1 MRQAAQ
7 ARDAIRLPLAKFT
20 ADRDCESAT
29 ARVEN
34 DGVSPADSLSR
45 IAVLIP
51 ARAPEMR
58 LLTLVKELV
67 AAGFGAVIV
76 LDDGSS
82 SSCAEIFD
90 AAVRTVGVHCLRH
103 AVNLGKGRALKTGI
117 NYFLNELPEFTA
129 LVTADADVQ
138 HTPADIVR
146 VAQALPAAHGR
157 AVLGSR
163 QFAQDVPLRSRF
175 GNLLTR
181 QIFRLATGARLN
193 DTQTGLRA
201 FPRELLAELLLL
213 DGERYEYEMTV
224 LAHLCRGGRRPL
236 EVPIETVYIDGNRS
250 SHFDPIRDSM
260 RIYFV
265 LLRFFAS
272 SLVASGI
279 DFAGFSITFVFTHN
293 VLASIIV
300 GRFSSLANFA
310 LNKRFVF
317 HSGVPLPRA
326 LLRYYLLVLAVAAVS
341 YGSIR
346 GLTGYLGWNVFVA
359 KLVVDTLLSLASFS
373 IQRTMVFPVPDE
385 D

>member
-1 MRQAAQ
+1 VNAA
-7 ARDAIRLPLAKFT
+7 D
-20 ADRDCESAT
+20 
-29 ARVEN
+29 N
-34 DGVSPADSLSR
+34 LSR

-51 ARAPEMR
+51 AREPEMQ
-58 LLTLVKELV
+58 LLILLRELL

-82 SSCAEIFD
+82 SSCAEVFD
-90 AAVRTVGVHCLRH
+90 AAARIAGVHCLRH

-117 NYFLNELPEFTA
+117 NYFLNELPRFTA
-129 LVTADADVQ
+129 LVTADADGQ
-138 HTPADIVR
+138 HTVADIVH

-157 AVLGSR
+157 VVLGSR
-163 QFAQDVPLRSRF
+163 KFARDVPLRSKL

-181 QIFRLATGARLN
+181 QAFRLATGAKLG

-201 FPRELLAELLLL
+201 FPRDLLPELLLL
-213 DGERYEYEMTV
+213 GGEHYEYEMTV
-224 LAHLCRGGRRPL
+224 LAHLCRSGRRPL
-236 EVPIETVYIDGNRS
+236 EVPIKTVYLDGNKS

-265 LLRFFAS
+265 LMRFFAS

-279 DFAGFSITFVFTHN
+279 DFAGFSITFTLTHT
-293 VLASIIV
+293 VLISIIV
-300 GRFSSLANFA
+300 GRLSSLANFA

-317 HSGVPLPRA
+317 QSGVPLPRA

-341 YGSIR
+341 YGFIR
-346 GLTGYLGWNVFVA
+346 ALTGYLAWNLFVT

-373 IQRTMVFPVPDE
+373 IQRTLVFPVPDE

>member
-1 MRQAAQ
+1 M
-7 ARDAIRLPLAKFT
+7 
-20 ADRDCESAT
+20 
-29 ARVEN
+29 EN
-34 DGVSPADSLSR
+34 DGVNANGSLSR
-45 IAVLIP
+45 IAVLVP
-51 ARAPEMR
+51 AREPEIG
-58 LLTLVKELV
+58 LPALVQELV

-76 LDDGSS
+76 LDDGSP
-82 SSCAEIFD
+82 SSCAQIFD
-90 AAVRTVGVHCLRH
+90 AAARTAGVHRLRH

-129 LVTADADVQ
+129 LVTADADGQ
-138 HTPADIVR
+138 HRSADIMR
-146 VAQALPAAHGR
+146 VAQALPAARGR

-163 QFAQDVPLRSRF
+163 QFARDVPLRSKF

-181 QIFRLATGARLN
+181 QVFRLATGAKLS

-201 FPRELLAELLLL
+201 FPRDLLAELLLL

-224 LAHLCRGGRRPL
+224 LAHLCRSGRRPL
-236 EVPIETVYIDGNRS
+236 EVPIDTVYIDGNKS

-265 LLRFFAS
+265 LMRFFAS
-272 SLVASGI
+272 SLVASAI
-279 DFAGFSITFVFTHN
+279 DFAGFSITFALTHN
-293 VLASIIV
+293 VLTSIIV
-300 GRFSSLANFA
+300 GRLSSLANFA

-346 GLTGYLGWNVFVA
+346 GLTGYLAWNVFVT
-359 KLVVDTLLSLASFS
+359 KLLVDSLLSLASFS
-373 IQRTMVFPVPDE
+373 IQRTLVFPVPDE

>member
-1 MRQAAQ
+1 VH
-7 ARDAIRLPLAKFT
+7 
-20 ADRDCESAT
+20 AD
-29 ARVEN
+29 
-34 DGVSPADSLSR
+34 GSLR
-45 IAVLIP
+45 RTAVLIP
-51 ARAPEMR
+51 ARAPEKR
-58 LLTLVKELV
+58 LLDLVQELV

-76 LDDGSS
+76 LDDGSPS
-82 SSCAEIFD
+82 SRAEIFD
-90 AAVRTVGVHCLRH
+90 AAARIVGVHRLRH

-129 LVTADADVQ
+129 LVTADGDGQ

-163 QFAQDVPLRSRF
+163 LFAEDVPLRSKF

-181 QIFRLATGARLN
+181 QVFRLATGTKLG

-201 FPRELLAELLLL
+201 FPRDLLAELLLL

-224 LAHLCRGGRRPL
+224 LAHICRSGRRPL
-236 EVPIETVYIDGNRS
+236 EVPIETVYLDGNKS

-272 SLVASGI
+272 SLLASGI
-279 DFAGFSITFVFTHN
+279 DFAGFSIAFALTHN
-293 VLASIIV
+293 VLTGIIV
-300 GRFSSLANFA
+300 GRLSSLANFA

-317 HSGVPLPRA
+317 QSGVPLPRA
-326 LLRYYLLVLAVAAVS
+326 LLRYYLLVLGVAAVS

-346 GLTGYLGWNVFVA
+346 GLTGYLGWNVFVT
-359 KLVVDTLLSLASFS
+359 KLVVDSLLSLASFS
-373 IQRTMVFPVPDE
+373 IQRTLVFPVPEE